1 MTKKTATAKKAVPTK
16 KNDSVRH
23 SVLSLELKHTL
34 SSGDIGGQVPKA
46 QDALISFGFSD
57 FKKDGRFGTMMGK
70 AVRLFQDSVGLKI
83 SGEINPQTWE
93 KLFEPKKSKVE
104 ESE

>member
-1 MTKKTATAKKAVPTK
+1 
-16 KNDSVRH
+16 
-23 SVLSLELKHTL
+23 
-34 SSGDIGGQVPKA
+34 
-46 QDALISFGFSD
+46 
-57 FKKDGRFGTMMGK
+57 MGK

>member
-1 MTKKTATAKKAVPTK
+1 MTKKTSTTKKAVPAK
-16 KNDSVRH
+16 ENDSVRH

-34 SSGDIGGQVPKA
+34 SSGDIGGQVYQA
-46 QDALISFGFSD
+46 QDALIGFGFSD

-83 SGEINPQTWE
+83 SGEINPTTWQA
-93 KLFEPKKSKVE
+93 LFEPKKIKVE
-104 ESE
+104 DK